1 MPARDLSLL
10 IDAATEAGR
19 IAATY
24 WTRDPR
30 IWDKPGG
37 HGPVTEADLEI
48 DTMLRRELTAARPDY
63 GWLSEETE
71 DGPARLSKSRVFIV
85 DPIDGTRSF
94 IEGGRAFAHSLAV
107 AEAGR
112 VIAGVVFLPM
122 LERMFTAALGTG
134 AHLNG
139 ARLAASRLG
148 DEPGARILASRPN
161 FEADHWPGGVPLAH
175 RTYRPSLAYR
185 MALVGEGRFD
195 GMVTFRDSWEWDIAA
210 GALIATEA
218 GARVTDRDGAPLRFN
233 NPEPLLPG
241 VITAGAPLH
250 ADLMARRHPA

>member
-1 MPARDLSLL
+1 MPGRDLALL
-10 IDAATEAGR
+10 TDAAEAAGR

-24 WTRDPR
+24 WTKDPQ

-71 DGPARLSKSRVFIV
+71 DGPARLGKTRVFIV

-112 VIAGVVFLPM
+112 IIAGVVFLPM
-122 LERMFTAALGTG
+122 MERMFTAALGTG

-139 ARLAASRLG
+139 ARLAASGIG
-148 DEPGARILASRPN
+148 DEPGAQILASRPN
-161 FEADHWPGGVPLAH
+161 YAADHWPGGVPLAG

-195 GMVTFRDSWEWDIAA
+195 GMVTFRESWEWDIAA
-210 GALIATEA
+210 GALIAAEA

-233 NPEPLLPG
+233 NPTPLLPG
-241 VITAGAPLH
+241 VITAGTALH
-250 ADLMARRHPA
+250 AALMARRCPA